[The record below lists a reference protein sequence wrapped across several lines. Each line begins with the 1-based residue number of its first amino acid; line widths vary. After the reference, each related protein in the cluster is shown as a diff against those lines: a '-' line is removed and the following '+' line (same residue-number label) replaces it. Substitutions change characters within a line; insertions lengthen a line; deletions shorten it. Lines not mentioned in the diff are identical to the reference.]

1 MTDQCS
7 ICYEHMD
14 MKSFK
19 DSNTST
25 TTCVKLECEH
35 AYHTTCIITVL
46 NKTNAQCPLCGKN
59 KVSDEVTREGL
70 LKKIF
75 SSAKRNPEIK
85 QSIQEFK
92 ESFSSYKELIKQLKI
107 ETEEF
112 IINRMKETNF
122 KQNRTYLIK
131 TMDNVR
137 CSVRRYAKNMGDKF
151 LANEYGIPSNKTF
164 DLLSGDTKNFAAAR
178 GVMADDLINLEKEVI
193 GTGLDFKRIGKVKND
208 IGGYD
213 HIVKPRQNYTQ
224 NRTFG
229 PGNNNSGF
237 FNFLNALTISLA
249 DFSSKC

>member
-1 MTDQCS
+1 
-7 ICYEHMD
+7 MD

-85 QSIQEFK
+85 QGIQEFK
-92 ESFSSYKELIKQLKI
+92 ESFSTYKELLKKLKI

-122 KQNRTYLIK
+122 KQNRTYLIR

-137 CSVRRYAKNMGDKF
+137 WSVRRYAKSMGPQYVGA
-151 LANEYGIPSNKTF
+151 LIPSDNSQYWLK
-164 DLLSGDTKNFAAAR
+164 R
-178 GVMADDLINLEKEVI
+178 RINTEFFGIRAWRNYNIINYPVL
-193 GTGLDFKRIGKVKND
+193 RI
-208 IGGYD
+208 
-213 HIVKPRQNYTQ
+213 RM
-224 NRTFG
+224 
-229 PGNNNSGF
+229 NSI
-237 FNFLNALTISLA
+237 LKKI
-249 DFSSKC
+249 

>member
-1 MTDQCS
+1 MVDLCS

-14 MKSFK
+14 MKTFK
-19 DSNTST
+19 DPNTT
-25 TTCVKLECEH
+25 TSTCVKLECEH
-35 AYHTTCIITVL
+35 AYHTTCIIGVL

-59 KVSDEVTREGL
+59 KVSDEITREGL

-137 CSVRRYAKNMGDKF
+137 SGVRRYAKSMGPQYVGA
-151 LANEYGIPSNKTF
+151 LAP
-164 DLLSGDTKNFAAAR
+164 
-178 GVMADDLINLEKEVI
+178 GVNSQYWLKRRINTELF
-193 GTGLDFKRIGKVKND
+193 GLRAWRNYNIINYPVLRI
-208 IGGYD
+208 
-213 HIVKPRQNYTQ
+213 RM
-224 NRTFG
+224 
-229 PGNNNSGF
+229 NSI
-237 FNFLNALTISLA
+237 LKKI
-249 DFSSKC
+249 

>member
-1 MTDQCS
+1 MSDQCS

-35 AYHTTCIITVL
+35 AFHTTCIINVL
-46 NKTNAQCPLCGKN
+46 NKTNSQCPLCGKN

-75 SSAKRNPEIK
+75 SSAKRNPQIK
-85 QSIQEFK
+85 QGITEFK
-92 ESFSSYKELIKQLKI
+92 ESYSTYKELLKQLRI

-112 IINRMKETNF
+112 LINRMKETNF

-137 CSVRRYAKNMGDKF
+137 CNVRRYAKSMGPQYVG
-151 LANEYGIPSNKTF
+151 A
-164 DLLSGDTKNFAAAR
+164 LS
-178 GVMADDLINLEKEVI
+178 
-193 GTGLDFKRIGKVKND
+193 
-208 IGGYD
+208 
-213 HIVKPRQNYTQ
+213 
-224 NRTFG
+224 
-229 PGNNNSGF
+229 PGNNLQYWLKRRINTEFFGLRGWRHFNIINYPVLRIRMNSI
-237 FNFLNALTISLA
+237 LKKI
-249 DFSSKC
+249 

>member
-1 MTDQCS
+1 
-7 ICYEHMD
+7 MD

-35 AYHTTCIITVL
+35 AFHTTCIINVL
-46 NKTNAQCPLCGKN
+46 NKTNSQCPLCGKN

-85 QSIQEFK
+85 QGITEFK
-92 ESFSSYKELIKQLKI
+92 ESYSTYKELLKQLRI

-112 IINRMKETNF
+112 LINRMKETNF

-137 CSVRRYAKNMGDKF
+137 CSVRRYAKSMGPQ
-151 LANEYGIPSNKTF
+151 YVG
-164 DLLSGDTKNFAAAR
+164 
-178 GVMADDLINLEKEVI
+178 
-193 GTGLDFKRIGKVKND
+193 
-208 IGGYD
+208 
-213 HIVKPRQNYTQ
+213 
-224 NRTFG
+224 
-229 PGNNNSGF
+229 
-237 FNFLNALTISLA
+237 ALTPGDRSYWLKRRFNTEFFGIRGWRSYNIVNYPVLRIRMN
-249 DFSSKC
+249 SMLKKI

>member
-1 MTDQCS
+1 MTDICS

-19 DSNTST
+19 DPNTTT

-35 AYHTTCIITVL
+35 AYHTTCIISVL

-59 KVSDEVTREGL
+59 KVSDEITREGL

-85 QSIQEFK
+85 EGITEFK
-92 ESFSSYKELIKQLKI
+92 ESFSTYKELIKQLRV

-112 IINRMKETNF
+112 IINRMKQINF

-137 CSVRRYAKNMGDKF
+137 SSVRKYAKSMGPQ
-151 LANEYGIPSNKTF
+151 YVG
-164 DLLSGDTKNFAAAR
+164 
-178 GVMADDLINLEKEVI
+178 
-193 GTGLDFKRIGKVKND
+193 
-208 IGGYD
+208 
-213 HIVKPRQNYTQ
+213 
-224 NRTFG
+224 
-229 PGNNNSGF
+229 
-237 FNFLNALTISLA
+237 ALTPGDRSYWLKRRINTEFFGIRGWRSYNIINYPVLRIRMN
-249 DFSSKC
+249 SILKKI

>member
-1 MTDQCS
+1 MADLCS

-19 DSNTST
+19 DPNTTT

-35 AYHTTCIITVL
+35 AYHTTCIISVL

-59 KVSDEVTREGL
+59 KVTDEVLREGL

-85 QSIQEFK
+85 EGITEFK
-92 ESFSSYKELIKQLKI
+92 ESFCTYKELIKQLKI

-112 IINRMKETNF
+112 LINRMKETNF

-137 CSVRRYAKNMGDKF
+137 CSIRKYAKSMGPQYVGA
-151 LANEYGIPSNKTF
+151 LT
-164 DLLSGDTKNFAAAR
+164 
-178 GVMADDLINLEKEVI
+178 
-193 GTGLDFKRIGKVKND
+193 
-208 IGGYD
+208 
-213 HIVKPRQNYTQ
+213 
-224 NRTFG
+224 
-229 PGNNNSGF
+229 PGNNGNYWLRRRINTEFFGIKGWRYFNIINYPVLRIRMNSI
-237 FNFLNALTISLA
+237 LKKI
-249 DFSSKC
+249 